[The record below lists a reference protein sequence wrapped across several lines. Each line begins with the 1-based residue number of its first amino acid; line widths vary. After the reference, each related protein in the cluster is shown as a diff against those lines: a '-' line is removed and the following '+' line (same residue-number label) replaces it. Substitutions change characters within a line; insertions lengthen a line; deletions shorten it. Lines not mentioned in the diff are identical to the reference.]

1 MHRSFTLNKKC
12 INTKLLIFITNK
24 YVAIYVKELTMIL
37 IFKKFLFHPIAQKLN
52 LLSSTKQLDLLCI
65 LCLGYIVF
73 LTRTL
78 FLQNFSETMIDYDSY
93 QYFYTALYIAQNHNL
108 ILSPFIDFLTVLS
121 TLSDSENAL
130 AFLRNLS
137 IIFSIHLVLIFYLIV
152 RKMFNHIVSFM
163 STLMALFT
171 PIFLIYSVTLHNDIF
186 ALSFGFTSLY
196 FSIRPRRLLHVAL
209 AAIFIIISGLTRP
222 DTFIVFIVPFG
233 IGLSHYVSQKINKNF
248 YMVTGIL
255 LTIFII
261 LPFVALNSYYNS
273 ITRFNP
279 LEKIIL
285 FLTYDNIKLVWEKMV
300 QVTYDDTQDKLFLSI
315 LVIGMIFFVY
325 YYIKR
330 RPLLRQ
336 LNYRSSQSYVTALYL
351 IIMFS
356 INFVILVT
364 YHISYSIINGAIV
377 MSHTITPRYFIGSQI
392 LLVYVFVCGF
402 SLLINSI
409 YYSLRGTTIETK
421 RK

>member
-1 MHRSFTLNKKC
+1 
-12 INTKLLIFITNK
+12 
-24 YVAIYVKELTMIL
+24 
-37 IFKKFLFHPIAQKLN
+37 
-52 LLSSTKQLDLLCI
+52 
-65 LCLGYIVF
+65 
-73 LTRTL
+73 
-78 FLQNFSETMIDYDSY
+78 
-93 QYFYTALYIAQNHNL
+93 
-108 ILSPFIDFLTVLS
+108 
-121 TLSDSENAL
+121 
-130 AFLRNLS
+130 
-137 IIFSIHLVLIFYLIV
+137 
-152 RKMFNHIVSFM
+152 
-163 STLMALFT
+163 
-171 PIFLIYSVTLHNDIF
+171 
-186 ALSFGFTSLY
+186 
-196 FSIRPRRLLHVAL
+196 
-209 AAIFIIISGLTRP
+209 
-222 DTFIVFIVPFG
+222 
-233 IGLSHYVSQKINKNF
+233 
-248 YMVTGIL
+248 
-255 LTIFII
+255 
-261 LPFVALNSYYNS
+261 
-273 ITRFNP
+273 
-279 LEKIIL
+279 
-285 FLTYDNIKLVWEKMV
+285 MV